1 MEFDQEANVTL
12 NCCRNSVGTDAK
24 DAPEELPAIAREI
37 FNGSSIIQTCVG
49 VKIMRFSKVLA
60 CSATVVMSLFA
71 VSASKAQMVVDKN
84 RSYFSPD
91 QQFGFGVNNGGMTI
105 QYALGPAFHLGLNL
119 NLDFQS
125 KQSTSETTYD
135 FGPYAKF
142 LFNGEVIKPYIMAAL
157 GVIQR
162 NSGSFNVNKSTDT
175 SGFSITS
182 DLPDPEIKIYLALGA
197 EHFFNQNVG
206 IYGHVNLVEAQL
218 APNTDAQPATTQFGL
233 QGGIVGVEFFF

>member
-1 MEFDQEANVTL
+1 
-12 NCCRNSVGTDAK
+12 
-24 DAPEELPAIAREI
+24 
-37 FNGSSIIQTCVG
+37 
-49 VKIMRFSKVLA
+49 MRFSKVLVCA
-60 CSATVVMSLFA
+60 AAAVMGLLA
-71 VSASKAQMVVDKN
+71 VSTSQAQMVVDKN

-125 KQSTSETTYD
+125 KSSTSETTYD

-142 LFNGEVIKPYIMAAL
+142 LFNGDVIKPYAMAAL

-162 NSGSFNVNKSTDT
+162 NSGSFNVNKATDT
-175 SGFSITS
+175 TGFSIS
-182 DLPDPEIKIYLALGA
+182 ADLPDPEIVVYLAFGA

-206 IYGHVNLVEAQL
+206 IYGHVNLVKAQL
-218 APNTDAQPATTQFGL
+218 APNTDAQPATTSIGL